1 MTPRLLRPVRRFSC
15 LGTDSR
21 PNHVKHWRSVFTLGI
36 AFGVFVSNL
45 VGQET
50 TGTESN
56 SADKTVGQA
65 DEVDEILAGHSYHGD
80 VFNEGPRQ
88 QAYLMGGTGRV
99 RFPVTTS
106 VPLAQEFF
114 AQGVGQLYGFW
125 YLEAER
131 SFRHAASLD
140 ADCAMAYWGAAMA
153 NRRNTKRAKGFIEE
167 AVKRKDN
174 AGEREVMYINAL
186 DAYLKTDSKER
197 KKRNDAYTKAL
208 ENLLL
213 EYPDDLEAK
222 AFLALHLYES
232 KSSST
237 SYFAANALLQEIF
250 DVEPMHSAHHFRIHF
265 WDRRHPEMALASAAM
280 CGQASPSIAHMWHM
294 PGHIYSRLHRYEDAV
309 WQQEASARVDHAHMM
324 RDRVMPDEIGN
335 FAHNNEW
342 LIRNLIHVGRVHDA
356 VDLAKNMIEL
366 PRHPRYNTLA
376 KRGSANYGRERLFQ
390 VLRTYELWDELIALA
405 DSPYLEPTEDEDEQ
419 IKRLRYLGL
428 AYFQAGDAENGKAQI
443 AELERRQLI
452 ELGRRMEAMTE
463 EEGQRNKAKTAKSDD
478 SESKDEAEK
487 EVAKAR
493 DEFWAK
499 IKDLESAIKALKGHE
514 AVCGNDYR
522 AGYKLLKDADD
533 VDPLYLA
540 QVQWHAGDRE
550 QALKAIRKIVESNEN
565 EVRPLA
571 MLVATLWNSDK
582 KKEAETAFKELR
594 ELSAPIDLDVP
605 VFARLAPI
613 AKKSGY
619 EDDWRIKSKAAD
631 DVGERPDL
639 DSLGPFRWSPS
650 LAPSWVLE
658 NADGQRRSA
667 AEFQGRPHVV
677 IFYLGIGCLHCAEQL
692 QAFAPKV
699 RAFEQAGLSIVAI
712 STDGLK
718 TLKQSIDDYGDEGMP
733 IPLVSN
739 ESLDVFRAFRV
750 YDDFEDQPLHGTF
763 LIDGEGMVR
772 WQDVGYE
779 PFMDPDF
786 VLNEA
791 ERLLSQGV
799 AAETKTPEDKNARA
813 TVDVESQRHTSDS
826 LETVRQALA
835 NGDAVLVDVREQ
847 GEWESGHLEAATLVP
862 LSKLKETAGDDR
874 FLEQLSKTLPLD
886 KTVYCHCRSG
896 GRVLVAAPILR
907 KLGYD
912 VRALKAGY
920 SKLLEAGFE
929 PGR

>member
-1 MTPRLLRPVRRFSC
+1 M
-15 LGTDSR
+15 
-21 PNHVKHWRSVFTLGI
+21 
-36 AFGVFVSNL
+36 
-45 VGQET
+45 
-50 TGTESN
+50 
-56 SADKTVGQA
+56 
-65 DEVDEILAGHSYHGD
+65 
-80 VFNEGPRQ
+80 
-88 QAYLMGGTGRV
+88 
-99 RFPVTTS
+99 
-106 VPLAQEFF
+106 
-114 AQGVGQLYGFW
+114 YGFW

-140 ADCAMAYWGAAMA
+140 PDCAMAYWGAAMA
-153 NRRNTKRAKGFIEE
+153 NRRNGKRAQGFIEE
-167 AVKRKDN
+167 ALKRKDK
-174 AGEREVMYINAL
+174 ADEREVMYINAL
-186 DAYLKTDSKER
+186 DAYLKADSDEKE
-197 KKRNDAYTKAL
+197 KRNDAYTKAL
-208 ENLLL
+208 ENILL

-232 KSSST
+232 KTSST

-265 WDRRHPEMALASAAM
+265 WDRRHPEMALASAAL

-342 LIRNLIHVGRVHDA
+342 LIRNLIHIGRVHDA

-366 PRHPRYNTLA
+366 PRHPRYNNLA
-376 KRGSANYGRERLFQ
+376 KRGSASYGRQRLFQ
-390 VLRTYELWDELIALA
+390 VLRTYELWDEMIALA
-405 DSPYLEPTEDEDEQ
+405 KSPYLDPTEDEDEQ

-428 AYFQAGDAENGKAQI
+428 AYFQAGDLEAGRAQI

-452 ELGRRMEAMTE
+452 ELRQRMEAMRAE
-463 EEGQRNKAKTAKSDD
+463 ERQRSKAKKAKDD
-478 SESKDEAEK
+478 ESESQKTDKEEAEK
-487 EVAKAR
+487 AVAKAR
-493 DEFWAK
+493 DEFWSE
-499 IKDLESAIKALKGHE
+499 IEDLESAIKALKGHE
-514 AVCGNDYR
+514 AVAGGDHR
-522 AGYKLLKDADD
+522 AGYDLLKDADD

-540 QVQWHAGDRE
+540 KVQWLAGDRQ
-550 QALKAIRKIVESNEN
+550 QALKAMRKHVESNEN

-571 MLVATLWNSDK
+571 ILVETLWTSDR
-582 KKEAETAFKELR
+582 KKEAGSAFEKLQ

-613 AKKSGY
+613 AKKLGY
-619 EDDWRIKSKAAD
+619 GGDWRIESKAAD

-639 DSLGPFRWSPS
+639 NSLGPFRWSPS
-650 LAPSWVLE
+650 PAPSWVLE
-658 NADGQRRSA
+658 NAEGQRRSS

-699 RAFEQAGLSIVAI
+699 KVFEEAGLSLVAV

-718 TLKQSIDDYGDEGMP
+718 TLQESIDNYGDDGMP

-739 ESLDVFRAFRV
+739 ESLDVFRAFRA
-750 YDDFEDQPLHGTF
+750 YDDFEEQPLHGTF
-763 LIDGEGMVR
+763 LIDGDGMVR

-779 PFMDPDF
+779 PFMDPTF

-791 ERLLSQGV
+791 KRLLAQEVG
-799 AAETKTPEDKNARA
+799 AADVKTPADDNVGP
-813 TVDVESQRHTSDS
+813 TTDVESNRHTEDS

-835 NGDAVLVDVREQ
+835 NEEAMLIDVREQ
-847 GEWESGHLEAATLVP
+847 GEWAAGHLEAATLVP
-862 LSKLKETAGDDR
+862 LSELEEKTDDER
-874 FLEQLSKTLPLD
+874 FVELLLNTLPQD
-886 KTVYCHCRSG
+886 KIVYCHCRSG
-896 GRVLVAAPILR
+896 RRVLVAAPILR

-912 VRALKAGY
+912 VQALKAGY
-920 SKLLEAGFE
+920 SELLEAGFE